1 MKQLS
6 HSDIHNST
14 QRFPITIVCDAIRT
28 PENIG
33 MCFRIAES
41 FGVSKIYLHHQSPT
55 VDNRIVRKTVRNTI
69 KQIPYELY
77 TDFEI
82 LIQRLKSE
90 GNGIIG
96 IEVTDKSTD
105 IQHFDFCD
113 FENIVLLFG
122 SERYGIQDIELLDT
136 SIAIPMY
143 GHNTSIN
150 VVHSMAICLYEATN
164 QLKKLAV
171 KEMPF

>member
-1 MKQLS
+1 MPSGLEILGCVFGLQ
-6 HSDIHNST
+6 
-14 QRFPITIVCDAIRT
+14 
-28 PENIG
+28 
-33 MCFRIAES
+33 S

-55 VDNRIVRKTVRNTI
+55 VDNRLWGAARNTVD
-69 KQIPYELY
+69 QIPYELY

-82 LIQRLKSE
+82 LIQRLSLRK
-90 GNGIIG
+90 GIVG
-96 IEVTDKSTD
+96 IEITDKSTD
-105 IQHFDFCD
+105 LQHFDFCD

-122 SERYGIQDIELLDT
+122 SERYGIQDIELLDA

>member
-1 MKQLS
+1 MLR
-6 HSDIHNST
+6 D
-14 QRFPITIVCDAIRT
+14 
-28 PENIG
+28 
-33 MCFRIAES
+33 CFRSNPSTTPI
-41 FGVSKIYLHHQSPT
+41 QSLRNPST
-55 VDNRIVRKTVRNTI
+55 TKNRVLGFPVFSQTFRGRAN
-69 KQIPYELY
+69 PN
-77 TDFEI
+77 
-82 LIQRLKSE
+82 LKSE
-90 GNGIIG
+90 GKGIIG

-105 IQHFDFCD
+105 LQHFDFCD

-122 SERYGIQDIELLDT
+122 SERYGIQDIELLDA

-143 GHNTSIN
+143 GHNTSMN